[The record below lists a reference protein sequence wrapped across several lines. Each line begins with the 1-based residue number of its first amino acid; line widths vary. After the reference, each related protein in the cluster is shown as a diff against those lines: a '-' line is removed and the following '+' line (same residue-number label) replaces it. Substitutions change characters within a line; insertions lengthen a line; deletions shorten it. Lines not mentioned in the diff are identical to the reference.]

1 MKKWIIAPIL
11 FLISCSHK
19 DKTPSNVLSPIK
31 MRMIFTDAFKA
42 DEMAGYYMIH
52 DSSYSG
58 LKKHVEMYN
67 TIFQIHH
74 VTKEQFK
81 KSLEYYETHPA
92 LLKAMLDSIQI
103 ITDSTIKHT
112 PPGQSKAKPK

>member
-1 MKKWIIAPIL
+1 MNKWIVVFIL

-19 DKTPSNVLSPIK
+19 QRTPAHILSPLQ

-52 DSSYSG
+52 DTTYSG

-81 KSLEYYETHPA
+81 RSLEYYETHPV

-103 ITDSTIKHT
+103 ITDSTIRHT
-112 PPGQSKAKPK
+112 QPGQAKAIP

>member
-11 FLISCSHK
+11 FLISCGHK
-19 DKTPSNVLSPIK
+19 DKTPSYVLSPVR

-52 DSSYSG
+52 DTSYSG
-58 LKKHVEMYN
+58 LKKHAEMYN

-74 VTKEQFK
+74 VTKDQFK
-81 KSLEYYETHPA
+81 RSLEYYETHPT
-92 LLKAMLDSIQI
+92 LLKAMLDSIQVN
-103 ITDSTIKHT
+103 TDSTIKNT
-112 PPGQSKAKPK
+112 PPKQVKAIP